1 MVEKR
6 PVIIPK
12 GKCSGAFTIKGISPP
27 PATNG
32 IEVFYGKKTA
42 AKNDGAD
49 EHEILL
55 VEVPELWSIRVH
67 LSNNRTYLYDV
78 TPLAKAG
85 GPWRTLRAAPDYFFS
100 RIDTQPH
107 RIIWRVSEDE
117 QECPQVSVEVI
128 LREGRIEV
136 DEG

>member
-1 MVEKR
+1 MGKIQICR
-6 PVIIPK
+6 K
-12 GKCSGAFTIKGISPP
+12 GKNGFAIEGINPP

-32 IEVFYGKKTA
+32 IEVFYGNKDA
-42 AKNDGAD
+42 AKDHGAD
-49 EHEILL
+49 EHEILS
-55 VEVPELWSIRVH
+55 VEVPELWFVRVH
-67 LSNNRTYLYDV
+67 VSDGHTYAYDV